1 MYFPV
6 HTHTVSPRS
15 LGLFLLCVGSGKFH
29 EVCFDEAVDL
39 AVHDR
44 IDIRSLIARAVIF
57 HSSVV
62 EDVAPDLAAP
72 FYLLFPSLYLGLFL
86 FQSAVVELALE
97 KQHGLGA
104 VLHKALSVS
113 SFSLVSNL
121 FVCLGSLEVMQNA
134 SRSMNR
140 IYIS

>member
-1 MYFPV
+1 MLLDFPV

-15 LGLFLLCVGSGKFH
+15 LGLFLLCVGSGKLH

-39 AVHDR
+39 TVHDR

-72 FYLLFPSLYLGLFL
+72 FYLLFSSLYLGLFGLFL

-97 KQHGLGA
+97 KQYGLGA
-104 VLHKALSVS
+104 VLHKTMSVS
-113 SFSLVSNL
+113 SFSLVTSS
-121 FVCLGSLEVMQNA
+121 FVLVVSK
-134 SRSMNR
+134 
-140 IYIS
+140 